1 MVASNVA
8 NFEVSSSLG
17 CTLANSTV
25 AELDE
30 IGSAVITERIKRDSR
45 ADELRE
51 LHRVKDRIG
60 LVQDPVETR
69 CGHLR
74 AGLGIVNLTV
84 TEPGVVPPAP
94 VKQLVSLDA
103 DGA

>member
-1 MVASNVA
+1 MHS
-8 NFEVSSSLG
+8 G
-17 CTLANSTV
+17 
-25 AELDE
+25 ELDRGR
-30 IGSAVITERIKRDSR
+30 IGRDWIAVISERIERDRR
-45 ADELRE
+45 ADELR
-51 LHRVKDRIG
+51 RCWVKDRIG

-69 CGHLR
+69 CGYLR
-74 AGLGIVNLTV
+74 AGLNILKLTV